1 MTDATTIAAHSGG
14 LANAYRAA
22 LIASPPD
29 ALAAAAAGRA
39 EAGRS
44 ALAAAREALASGPTP
59 WSSGADDGSAD
70 DFATL
75 LRARTRPL
83 PASTDPQ
90 TRAFADAETALAA
103 GRIATRS
110 LMALFGG
117 PDDERSDR
125 RGDPFGMGAD
135 DGMATMFDGFIADIE
150 AQLTQVLNVARQ
162 RRDTLLASAR
172 DAASPKRPVSVV
184 SKS

>member
-1 MTDATTIAAHSGG
+1 MPHATTIAAHSGG

-22 LIASPPD
+22 LIASPSDP
-29 ALAAAAAGRA
+29 LAAATANRA

-75 LRARTRPL
+75 LRARTKPL
-83 PASTDPQ
+83 SASTDPQ

-117 PDDERSDR
+117 PGDERSDR
-125 RGDPFGMGAD
+125 GRDPFGMDGD

-150 AQLTQVLNVARQ
+150 AQLTQVLTVARQ
-162 RRDTLLASAR
+162 RRDALLASAR
-172 DAASPKRPVSVV
+172 DTAAPERPVNVV
-184 SKS
+184 P